1 MFEIGQLPVFNQPGA
16 DYSADHPG
24 NRIGSRWDFR
34 LNIIHVIPTSVLVRC
49 DVTAIQA
56 LRRDFGFIRAA
67 IREG

>member
-1 MFEIGQLPVFNQPGA
+1 MFEIGQLPVFIQLEA
-16 DYSADHPG
+16 DYSVVHPRD
-24 NRIGSRWDFR
+24 RIGSRWDFR

-56 LRRDFGFIRAA
+56 LRRDFGFIRVA